1 MSYSFSVLAATKAAA
16 KSAVAA
22 KMAETAV
29 AQKCHA
35 RDMVPAIA
43 AANAF
48 VDQLADDEAKDVI
61 VTMSGSLMDRWDGSD
76 VVHCESAN
84 VSVTASLAARAAPAT
99 A

>member
-1 MSYSFSVLAATKAAA
+1 MSYSHSIRAATKAAA
-16 KSAVAA
+16 KNAVAA

-48 VDQLADDEAKDVI
+48 VDQLADDDSKDV
-61 VTMSGSLMDRWDGSD
+61 VVSMSGSLMGRWDGSD

-84 VSVTASLAARAAPAT
+84 VSVTALLAAKASPAA
-99 A
+99 